1 MVWSGADFEIGDGEF
16 VPVLGPN
23 GAGKSTLLR
32 LVLGLMPLASGILEV
47 LGDRPHRGNPAIGYV
62 PQRRDIDPG
71 LRIAGSEFVRMGI
84 DGHRWGAGSLRGRL
98 ARERRVAD
106 AVAAVDANAYADRAV
121 GTLSGGEL
129 QRLMLAQA
137 IVNEPRL
144 LLLDEPLASL
154 DVRNQAVVTQLVSAI
169 SRSRG
174 MTVVL
179 IAHDVNPLLGALD
192 RVMYIARGRVT
203 IGRPDEVITSERL
216 SDLYQSS
223 VEVLKDSRG
232 RLFVAGLDGETDHP
246 HGTHEHCGDRRE
258 R

>member
-1 MVWSGADFEIGDGEF
+1 
-16 VPVLGPN
+16 
-23 GAGKSTLLR
+23 
-32 LVLGLMPLASGILEV
+32 
-47 LGDRPHRGNPAIGYV
+47 
-62 PQRRDIDPG
+62 
-71 LRIAGSEFVRMGI
+71 
-84 DGHRWGAGSLRGRL
+84 
-98 ARERRVAD
+98 
-106 AVAAVDANAYADRAV
+106 
-121 GTLSGGEL
+121 
-129 QRLMLAQA
+129 MLAQA

-169 SRSRG
+169 SRARG

-216 SDLYQSS
+216 SELYRAS

-232 RLFVAGLDGETDHP
+232 RLFVAGLDSETDHP
-246 HGTHEHCGDRRE
+246 HGAHEHHRDLRE